1 MDTVVINQYVN
12 AEQHSIVLTIVG
24 TTKAD
29 IPTGKAIPV
38 ADLTSL
44 RYLPKA
50 NVRVYWVQ
58 PAFTVTFLKN
68 STNSAVALS
77 CHVGTVPTG
86 TVFSM
91 QLEWH
96 YF

>member
-1 MDTVVINQYVN
+1 MNTVVINQYVN
-12 AEQHSIVLTIVG
+12 EKQHSVVLTFVG

-58 PAFTVTFLKN
+58 PAFTVTFMKN
-68 STNSAVALS
+68 PTNDAVALS

-96 YF
+96 YI